1 MRENKHDF
9 SNTNNVEILP
19 TKICEKSKIL
29 SIIIYFRSIG
39 PTENFLAA
47 LFAFGEGW
55 HNFHHTFPWDY
66 RTAETGVNKINMTAN
81 LIDFFARL
89 GLAYDLKSASKDLIL
104 KQAKKRGDGTRFVG
118 GHAVVEAHEE

>member
-1 MRENKHDF
+1 M
-9 SNTNNVEILP
+9 
-19 TKICEKSKIL
+19 
-29 SIIIYFRSIG
+29 
-39 PTENFLAA
+39 AA

-81 LIDFFARL
+81 LIDFFARI
-89 GLAYDLKSASKDLIL
+89 GWAYDLKSASKDLIL